1 MYAGCINRC
10 DRCAMLTTFFTE
22 ILLLYGNALSGSLPK
37 EISQLFNLVELDVS
51 KNKINGS
58 IPERIGDM
66 NALGKSLAASQLL
79 RSNLSFMLNL
89 VFISSYI
96 IDTSTEK
103 LYLEGT
109 AMGETIP
116 DSLYNLTN
124 LKALYLGNNEPG
136 FIGPVKSEIGNLP
149 KLEELFL
156 NDNPLLTGTLPSE
169 LGLCRNLS
177 EIFRCYFRTWKSCNY
192 NVILIISFLH

>member
-10 DRCAMLTTFFTE
+10 DRCTMLTTFFTE

-66 NALGKSLAASQLL
+66 NALGKSLVASQLL

-109 AMGETIP
+109 QFQT
-116 DSLYNLTN
+116 
-124 LKALYLGNNEPG
+124 
-136 FIGPVKSEIGNLP
+136 
-149 KLEELFL
+149 LF
-156 NDNPLLTGTLPSE
+156 TT
-169 LGLCRNLS
+169 
-177 EIFRCYFRTWKSCNY
+177 
-192 NVILIISFLH
+192 